1 MSMEKYVDKIGVG
14 VEISDVIVFQTR
26 LMMGVQFER
35 LIAAKVKQGD
45 EKKREVLIA
54 CLRLGWN
61 DAFRHTSKNV
71 MDGTKSVLEKESA
84 KYNKE
89 HKQEYDDYICGKIL
103 EDEKFYPMMRVQY
116 QNQIDPKSAE
126 NLLFCKYGK
135 HLLEQKHE
143 VLKLYLEKERM
154 LYEGIKNSLQKQTI
168 SEKILKRSEEVE
180 EILNLNA
187 QAYLYF

>member
-89 HKQEYDDYICGKIL
+89 HKQEYDDYIC
-103 EDEKFYPMMRVQY
+103 EK
-116 QNQIDPKSAE
+116 NWI
-126 NLLFCKYGK
+126 
-135 HLLEQKHE
+135 
-143 VLKLYLEKERM
+143 
-154 LYEGIKNSLQKQTI
+154 
-168 SEKILKRSEEVE
+168 
-180 EILNLNA
+180 
-187 QAYLYF
+187 